1 MNTTNNDG
9 EDEEVLLEI
18 SGELYEQKLRVDD
31 RLFLARLAE
40 QGQREEDMAEFIID
54 MIRAKDNHMQRKS
67 LKSQPYPADYSKAE
81 RNTITVA
88 IKKSIGGKRAAIRL
102 IDAVLENPKYAKHRQ
117 SLHTY
122 KKKI

>member
-88 IKKSIGGKRAAIRL
+88 IKKSIGGKRASIRL

>member
-40 QGQREEDMAEFIID
+40 QGQREEDMAC
-54 MIRAKDNHMQRKS
+54 RR
-67 LKSQPYPADYSKAE
+67 
-81 RNTITVA
+81 R
-88 IKKSIGGKRAAIRL
+88 R
-102 IDAVLENPKYAKHRQ
+102 
-117 SLHTY
+117 
-122 KKKI
+122 

>member
-117 SLHTY
+117 RLHTY

>member
-9 EDEEVLLEI
+9 QDEEVLLEI